1 MIYQM
6 TSSSKA
12 SCVDPFMW
20 SMGGE
25 GARAGEEEASAR
37 NADPG

>member
-12 SCVDPFMW
+12 SCVDPLYAEY
-20 SMGGE
+20 GE
-25 GARAGEEEASAR
+25 EARAREPVR
-37 NADPG
+37 KPLR